1 VVDDSRKVHMTY
13 YEVQIIADA
22 FNPVIDR
29 AFSNGEPIEGIMTE
43 AQEVANQEL
52 QRAWE
57 RFSA

>member
-1 VVDDSRKVHMTY
+1 MTY

-22 FNPVIDR
+22 FNPILDR
-29 AFSNGEPIEGIMTE
+29 AFFDGEPIETVIVE
-43 AQEVANQEL
+43 AAEVANQEL